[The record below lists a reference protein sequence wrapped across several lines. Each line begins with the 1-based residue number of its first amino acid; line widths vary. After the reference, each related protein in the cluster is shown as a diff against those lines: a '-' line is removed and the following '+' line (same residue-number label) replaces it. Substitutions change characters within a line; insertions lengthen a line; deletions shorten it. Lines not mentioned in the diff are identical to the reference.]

1 MNQTKPGTH
10 LLCIAFVQI
19 GQEMA
24 LSGNSLLTPCPR
36 EMLKNGVYVVNLSG
50 NLSVFAI
57 LKKKKTSGGNSLV
70 FVILMICVGVP
81 PFQSP
86 DTALKNKKTEEK
98 KENLDLNSATPQKTD
113 LTLISRSPVFS
124 NCKKASF
131 QGDHK
136 FSVFVTL
143 LRLRTLAKIKAPSQ

>member
-70 FVILMICVGVP
+70 FVILMICVGAP

-86 DTALKNKKTEEK
+86 ATELKNKKNK
-98 KENLDLNSATPQKTD
+98 KRKAGPKFCHPPKNGPNTD
-113 LTLISRSPVFS
+113 LPVPVFS

-143 LRLRTLAKIKAPSQ
+143 LRLRTVAKIKAPSQ

>member
-1 MNQTKPGTH
+1 MSWIFWQNLGFMIDLETDSICESDEAH

-36 EMLKNGVYVVNLSG
+36 EMLKNGVYAVNLSG

-70 FVILMICVGVP
+70 FVILMICVGAP

-86 DTALKNKKTEEK
+86 ATALKNKKNRK
-98 KENLDLNSATPQKTD
+98 KENLDLNSATPQRNGPNTD
-113 LTLISRSPVFS
+113 LPVP
-124 NCKKASF
+124 
-131 QGDHK
+131 
-136 FSVFVTL
+136 SVFQL
-143 LRLRTLAKIKAPSQ
+143 

>member
-1 MNQTKPGTH
+1 MNQTKTGTH

-36 EMLKNGVYVVNLSG
+36 EMLKNGVYAVNLSG

-70 FVILMICVGVP
+70 FAILMICAGAP

-86 DTALKNKKTEEK
+86 ATALKKTKKNRK
-98 KENLDLNSATPQKTD
+98 KENLDLNSATHQKTD
-113 LTLISRSPVFS
+113 LTRSPVFS

-143 LRLRTLAKIKAPSQ
+143 LRLRTVAKIKAPSQ